1 MRTFKEVLSR
11 KDERE
16 NLKNFLFS
24 LTVVVVLVSTFFG
37 FHAVKW
43 MFTDGPDL
51 RDGLAMIE
59 STTETPE

>member
-1 MRTFKEVLSR
+1 MQTLKDVLSR

-24 LTVVVVLVSTFFG
+24 LTTVVVLVSAFFG
-37 FHAVKW
+37 FHAVRW

-59 STTETPE
+59 AATDNP

>member
-1 MRTFKEVLSR
+1 MQTFKDVLSR

-37 FHAVKW
+37 VHAVKW

-51 RDGLAMIE
+51 GDELALIE
-59 STTETPE
+59 TTTENP